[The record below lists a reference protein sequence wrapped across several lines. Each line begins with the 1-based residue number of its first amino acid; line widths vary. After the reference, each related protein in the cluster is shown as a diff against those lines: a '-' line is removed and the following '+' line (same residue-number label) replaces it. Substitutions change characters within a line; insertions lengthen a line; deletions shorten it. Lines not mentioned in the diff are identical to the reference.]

1 MTMNISEFERT
12 KPRKTHRKIQGA
24 IFKYERL
31 LDAKSQVMDLKDAT
45 LVDVYISVLNDLKS
59 IQKSF
64 AKGE

>member
-24 IFKYERL
+24 IFMYERL
-31 LDAKSQVMDLKDAT
+31 IDAKSQVMDLKDAT
-45 LVDVYISVLNDLKS
+45 LVDVYIAVLNDLKS

>member
-12 KPRKTHRKIQGA
+12 KLRKTHRKIQGA
-24 IFKYERL
+24 ILKYERL
-31 LDAKSQVMDLKDAT
+31 LDAKSQVMALKDAT
-45 LVDVYISVLNDLKS
+45 LVDVYITVLNDLKS